1 MVRLKID
8 VDRVAVVSR
17 GNIEKTAVSGTSGA
31 RSVRAGAGWF
41 RHGWKVAVGLVVGLG
56 VTALE
61 VRYRARV
68 ERLTGERATAVA
80 AQEAAEADARAARG
94 ERYAAHLQWAF
105 EAFNQ
110 GARESVADAL
120 GREVP
125 RRGEADPRGWEW
137 GFLSRRASV
146 EPTLAGDTGLR
157 PVWAGSDV
165 VVLTQLPPGAL
176 DASLLG
182 EGGFALV
189 RTTAAMQVWELPSAR
204 VLHELPS
211 DPEALA
217 STVLMGGGGRG
228 AWVARYWVGGRVGV
242 RALVEEAPTVTVT
255 EPEWAAVPRYSA
267 AADLAFSQDGSRLAV
282 ADMANGVRV
291 YQVEGMK
298 RLHRFEGVA
307 ARTVELSGD
316 GRRMAAADPAGSVW
330 LWDLHGVEGVEKSWR
345 REYGA
350 VQSMAFTGDGRR
362 LVTGGMDGVVR
373 ILDTQ
378 GGRELGVFG
387 PVGSAVLGTALME
400 SRVAAGTVD
409 GRVIFWDVA
418 SRRQVG
424 TLRLGMG
431 AVHSVRFLGRDGLEV
446 ATAGGVF
453 VFPAGPTQ

>member
-1 MVRLKID
+1 MHALSRTGTLFPVSSGSMHKSGS
-8 VDRVAVVSR
+8 VDTR
-17 GNIEKTAVSGTSGA
+17 GA
-31 RSVRAGAGWF
+31 RPPRERGWVGRTPVLWVGGLF
-41 RHGWKVAVGLVVGLG
+41 VGVGLLTVGLRWRAQMDSL
-56 VTALE
+56 VQE
-61 VRYRARV
+61 RAR
-68 ERLTGERATAVA
+68 AVA
-80 AQEAAEADARAARG
+80 AREVAEADARSARG

-110 GARESVADAL
+110 GARDSVADAL

-125 RRGEADPRGWEW
+125 RRGESDPRGWEW

-146 EPTLAGDTGLR
+146 EPMPSGDTALR

-165 VVLTQLPPGAL
+165 AVLTQLPPGAL

-182 EGGFALV
+182 EGGFALI
-189 RTTAAMQVWELPSAR
+189 RTTAALQVWELPSAR
-204 VLHELPS
+204 LLHEIPS

-217 STVLMGGGGRG
+217 SAVSMGGGGKG
-228 AWVARYWVGGRVGV
+228 AQVARYWVGGRVGV
-242 RALVEEAPTVTVT
+242 RLLVEDAPTVTVT
-255 EPEWAAVPRYSA
+255 EPQWNAVPRYSA

-291 YQVEGMK
+291 YQVDGMK
-298 RLHRFEGVA
+298 ALHRFEGVA
-307 ARTVELSGD
+307 ARTVELNGD

-330 LWDLHGVEGVEKSWR
+330 IWDLSGAESAGKMWK
-345 REYGA
+345 REYGQ
-350 VQSMAFTGDGRR
+350 VQSLAFSEDGRR
-362 LVTGGMDGVVR
+362 VVTGGMDGVVR
-373 ILDTQ
+373 LLDAN

-387 PVGSAVLGTALME
+387 PVGAAVLGTALMD

-409 GRVIFWDVA
+409 GRVVFWDLA

-446 ATAGGVF
+446 ATAAGVF
-453 VFPAGPTQ
+453 VFPAGAVR